1 MNAMV
6 WMVLALAVV
15 GVAISLPATALLC
28 RVGHRLGAL
37 DSTGAAGHTKQ
48 LRGVPNIGGVGIF
61 LAVALPLAVGLLA
74 LHFVDTTLLTS
85 WIPSLEPHLPRLLEG
100 ADQTISS
107 TTTALAMLGGMIVLH
122 ALGLIDD
129 RRSLNPWLKLLVQVV
144 VAAVMAIWF
153 DVRLMSLLG
162 TWPSIIVTI
171 LWIVVVINAINF
183 MDNMDGLAGGVSAI
197 AAALFMV
204 ACIVNHQWFIAAT
217 LALLVGGLVGFL
229 VLNFHPAKIFMGD
242 SGSFVI
248 GFLLAV
254 LTART
259 TYYDPQQADFP
270 LGGGWYGVFM
280 PLIVLAIPL
289 YDFTVVTFIRLK
301 QGRNPLVGDQQHFS
315 HRLVQRGLSQR
326 GAVVVIWAAAAVTGI
341 GGVSLG
347 RLDAWQAALVGAQT
361 LLVLIMIALF
371 EHASRHT
378 AAGNDRPS

>member
-1 MNAMV
+1 MNPMV
-6 WMVLALAVV
+6 WMVLALAMV
-15 GVAISLPATALLC
+15 GVAISLPVTALLC

-48 LRGVPNIGGVGIF
+48 LRKVPNVGGVGIF

-74 LHFVDTTLLTS
+74 LYFVDTTLLTS
-85 WIPSLEPHLPRLLEG
+85 WIPGLEPHLPRLLEG

-107 TTTALAMLGGMIVLH
+107 TTTAGAMLGGMIVLH

-129 RRSLNPWLKLLVQVV
+129 RRSLNPWLKFTVQTA
-144 VAAVMAIWF
+144 VAAIMAIWF

-162 TWPSIIVTI
+162 AWPSVIVTVI
-171 LWIVVVINAINF
+171 WIVVVINAINF

-197 AAALFMV
+197 AASLFMA
-204 ACIVNHQWFIAAT
+204 ACIVNQQWFIAAT
-217 LALLVGGLVGFL
+217 LALLVGGLAGFL
-229 VLNFHPAKIFMGD
+229 VFNFPPAKIFMGD
-242 SGSFVI
+242 GGSFVV

-259 TYYDPQQADFP
+259 TYYDPEQIDFP

-289 YDFTVVTFIRLK
+289 YDFVAVTTIRLV
-301 QGRNPLVGDQQHFS
+301 QRRNPLVGDQQHFS
-315 HRLVQRGLSQR
+315 HRLVQRGLSPR
-326 GAVVVIWAAAAVTGI
+326 GAVVVIWSAAAVTGI

-361 LLVLIMIALF
+361 LLVLMMIALL
-371 EHASRHT
+371 EHASRRA
-378 AAGNDRPS
+378 AAGDDRSS

>member
-1 MNAMV
+1 MNPMV

-15 GVAISLPATALLC
+15 GLAISLPTTALLC
-28 RVGHRLGAL
+28 RVGHRLGTL
-37 DSTGAAGHTKQ
+37 DSTGSPGHAKQ
-48 LRGVPNIGGVGIF
+48 LRTVPNIGGVGIF
-61 LAVALPLAVGLLA
+61 LAVGLPLAVGLLA
-74 LHFVDTTLLTS
+74 LQLADTTLLSS
-85 WIPSLEPHLPRLLEG
+85 WVPGIEQHLPRLLEG
-100 ADQTISS
+100 TDQTVSS
-107 TTTALAMLGGMIVLH
+107 TATALAMLGGMIALH
-122 ALGLIDD
+122 VLGLIDD
-129 RRSLNPWLKLLVQVV
+129 RRSVDPWIKLIVQIG
-144 VAAVMAIWF
+144 VAAVIAIWF

-162 TWPSIIVTI
+162 AWPSVIVTVI
-171 LWIVVVINAINF
+171 WIVVVINAINF

-197 AAALFMV
+197 AAALFMA

-229 VLNFHPAKIFMGD
+229 IFNFHPAKIFMGD
-242 SGSFVI
+242 GGSFVV

-259 TYYDPQQADFP
+259 TFYNPEQTDFP

-289 YDFTVVTFIRLK
+289 YDFVAVTTIRLV

-326 GAVVVIWAAAAVTGI
+326 GAVAVIWAAAAVTGI

-347 RLDAWQAALVGAQT
+347 RLAGWQAALVGAQT
-361 LLVLIMIALF
+361 LLVLLMIALL
-371 EHASRHT
+371 EHASRR
-378 AAGNDRPS
+378 AVAGDDR